1 MRYKYNQEL
10 PPQKIA
16 EDTIG
21 MAPACV
27 GATSCISKS
36 TLLRLPTQIAMA
48 WISPR
53 TVIKYF
59 SGEDGAIS
67 ELCFDGSD
75 DDLGMEDEDPYD
87 PMDPLHE
94 SDNEGTQNC
103 EKNLLNK

>member
-1 MRYKYNQEL
+1 MGCLMQVSN
-10 PPQKIA
+10 
-16 EDTIG
+16 T
-21 MAPACV
+21 
-27 GATSCISKS
+27 TSVA
-36 TLLRLPTQIAMA
+36 L
-48 WISPR
+48 ISPR

>member
-1 MRYKYNQEL
+1 
-10 PPQKIA
+10 
-16 EDTIG
+16 
-21 MAPACV
+21 
-27 GATSCISKS
+27 
-36 TLLRLPTQIAMA
+36 MA

-87 PMDPLHE
+87 PMDPLE
-94 SDNEGTQNC
+94 SDNEGIQNG
-103 EKNLLNK
+103 KKYLFNKLMQLLQIHRLFTTKRHLLVDDSTCRYIC

>member
-10 PPQKIA
+10 PPKKIA

-21 MAPACV
+21 TAPACV
-27 GATSCISKS
+27 GATSRISKS

-48 WISPR
+48 LISPR
-53 TVIKYF
+53 SVIKYF

-103 EKNLLNK
+103 NKIFIE

>member
-21 MAPACV
+21 TAPACV
-27 GATSCISKS
+27 GATSRISKS

-48 WISPR
+48 LISPR

-75 DDLGMEDEDPYD
+75 DEDPYD

-103 EKNLLNK
+103 NKIFIE